1 VSDGYAKSIGWPD
14 AMAESPKKSIA
25 TPTPYWPDTTASG
38 TPKLRSVIAPM
49 LPT

>member
-1 VSDGYAKSIGWPD
+1 MSDGYAKSIGWPD